1 MNLSRFAPSPSSDS
15 LISTLRPR
23 AAVRRLHSN
32 ITGPMTPFKTAV
44 NAYVASEGTD
54 NSYVVRPRLYN
65 DKRAQSDGSNALL
78 SSIGP
83 SGTTKRPR
91 DEMDCFTDTH
101 KHKRGDGNKSRRRE
115 QCRANQARYRDKQR
129 NAQQQL
135 ERSVEQLQSELST
148 LKHRNLDLASR
159 QRTNQSPWNTVAEVF
174 RLLGVCFRSPWRVTC
189 VQEMRNHSEMRQI
202 LAILERSF
210 THDVAMGD
218 LRGIDALMEQ
228 LLQFS
233 QY

>member
-1 MNLSRFAPSPSSDS
+1 
-15 LISTLRPR
+15 
-23 AAVRRLHSN
+23 
-32 ITGPMTPFKTAV
+32 MTPFKTAV
-44 NAYVASEGTD
+44 NVYVASEGTD
-54 NSYVVRPRLYN
+54 NSYVVRPRLYD
-65 DKRAQSDGSNALL
+65 DKQAQSDGSNALL